1 MENTIY
7 RSNLINKL
15 NKLKD
20 KYPNIITLWE
30 KMLKKKE
37 EDLKKTYEQCEEMLK
52 NVDNLENDLHMNTI
66 ITLYL
71 LKIYS
76 T

>member
-1 MENTIY
+1 MENNIY

-15 NKLKD
+15 KKMND
-20 KYPNIITLWE
+20 KYPNIVNLWE
-30 KMLKKKE
+30 KILKKKE
-37 EDLKKTYEQCEEMLK
+37 EDLKETYEKCENML
-52 NVDNLENDLHMNTI
+52 NNIDTLETDLPMKTI

>member
-1 MENTIY
+1 MENNIY

-15 NKLKD
+15 KKMND
-20 KYPNIITLWE
+20 KYPNIINLWE
-30 KMLKKKE
+30 KILKKKE
-37 EDLKKTYEQCEEMLK
+37 EDLKDTYEKCENML
-52 NVDNLENDLHMNTI
+52 NNIETLETDLPMKTI